1 MRIEFIHKK
10 VVRKINNLSI
20 LSSNEDFLKRLLTF
34 RSYDKVQS
42 ALKEKGIDISLGNI
56 DKIKKI
62 VYDLEKNKNI
72 MAEKDLTTIKEAG
85 NNLDVTGYFNKDLY
99 DFFYSGK
106 NKYPADFFLNKDYYN
121 GETISSGLFTIACI
135 IFNAKEKY
143 LKTRA
148 LWEIPAGFAQ

>member
-62 VYDLEKNKNI
+62 VYDAKSRCNLEF
-72 MAEKDLTTIKEAG
+72 MDGLHLTTTRIHPPKLQKIEIMQSFIVKRNA
-85 NNLDVTGYFNKDLY
+85 
-99 DFFYSGK
+99 
-106 NKYPADFFLNKDYYN
+106 YN
-121 GETISSGLFTIACI
+121 ESECNGVLMEM
-135 IFNAKEKY
+135 K
-143 LKTRA
+143 
-148 LWEIPAGFAQ
+148 